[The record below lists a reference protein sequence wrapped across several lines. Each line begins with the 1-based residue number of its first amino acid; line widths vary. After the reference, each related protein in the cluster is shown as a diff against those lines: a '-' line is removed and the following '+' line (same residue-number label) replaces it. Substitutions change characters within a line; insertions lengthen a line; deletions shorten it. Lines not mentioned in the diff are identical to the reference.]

1 MLTKQ
6 GVTMEYLKNIPKIT
20 NLQITPI
27 DTNLKFLD
35 IAKKF
40 SNEAGFVLLLSG
52 GDHDCS
58 NFNIIGIRPWLEIKT
73 KADQIQLSINN
84 NNFTFKSSPFT
95 VLKQIIKHLKFN
107 DTIDTLNSPFKYGLL
122 GYLSYDLKDQI
133 EDLPSLCID
142 DLHLPDI
149 ILYCPKYVIIQDI
162 KTKKIY
168 LIIPKFNT
176 NDKNYIFD
184 QTEILNIINLKEIET
199 NSFYTDSKLYSNF
212 LKNEYIDAINK
223 IKDYIVR
230 GHIYQVNMSQRFV
243 CSFYGDAFEFFIE
256 LFNLNPAPF
265 FAYINASDHKIIST
279 SPERFLF
286 QNQRY
291 VETRPIKGTR
301 PRGKTPKQDE
311 QLLNDLKNSIKDD
324 AELSMIVDLLRNDIG
339 KVCEPGSVKVVEH
352 KRVEKYQNVFHL
364 ISIVTGKLNKD
375 ADSIDL
381 IKATFPGGSITGC
394 PKIRAMEIIEELE
407 PNKRHIYTGSIGYI
421 SFHNTMDLSI
431 AIRTATLIGNKLI
444 FSVGGGIVYD
454 SDPILEYE
462 ETLHKGQSF
471 LSILKKRSISKK
483 GPFNT
488 WVWVNGKFVQEN
500 LAQIKANLLAFQYGM
515 GLFETIR
522 VEKGN
527 ILFLDEHLQRLKNGW
542 KKLLHLPFPKIDF
555 HLIIK
560 ELISKNAL
568 RQKVSAV
575 KIIAGKG
582 TTNTPPYDYV
592 FIVSA
597 REYTPRIDFNKR
609 WGLHVGIYP
618 EQRYTPIANFKTL
631 NYLYYETARKWA
643 HEKNYEEAI
652 ILNPDGSI
660 SEGNSTNIILI
671 KNDVAYLP
679 YSKYFLKGIM
689 LDKVVNFLKI
699 LGYKIIEKQ
708 IFPDEMFCMDEVIL
722 TNSLIGA
729 LSIASIDNKRLKRP
743 DNLLSF
749 KINEHFFKYWRNI

>member
-1 MLTKQ
+1 
-6 GVTMEYLKNIPKIT
+6 MEYLKNIPKIT
-20 NLQITPI
+20 NLQIKPL
-27 DTNLKFLD
+27 DNNLNFLD

-52 GDHDCS
+52 GGHDCA

-73 KADQIQLSINN
+73 KIDQIQLSINN
-84 NNFTFKSSPFT
+84 EKFTFKNSPFT

-133 EDLPSLCID
+133 EDLPSLSLD

-149 ILYCPKYVIIQDI
+149 VLYCPRYVIIEDI
-162 KTKKIY
+162 KTKNIY
-168 LIIPKFNT
+168 LITPKFNI
-176 NDKNYIFD
+176 NDNNYIFN
-184 QTEILNIINLKEIET
+184 QNKILNIINSKKIKT
-199 NSFYTDSKLYSNF
+199 KGFYSDSELYSNF
-212 LKNEYIDAINK
+212 LKDEYIDAVNK
-223 IKDYIVR
+223 IKEYIVR

-256 LFNLNPAPF
+256 LFNVNPAPF
-265 FAYINASDHKIIST
+265 FAYINASDHQIIST

-301 PRGKTPKQDE
+301 PRGKTKIQDE

-364 ISIVTGKLNKD
+364 ISIVTGRLNKE

-381 IKATFPGGSITGC
+381 INATFPGGSITGC

-407 PNKRHIYTGSIGYI
+407 PIKRHIYTGSIGYI

-462 ETLHKGQSF
+462 ETLHKGKSF
-471 LSILKKRSISKK
+471 FSILKKRSISKK
-483 GPFNT
+483 GSFNN

-500 LAQIKANLLAFQYGM
+500 FAQIKANLLAFQYGM

-522 VEKGN
+522 VEKEN
-527 ILFLDEHLQRLKNGW
+527 ILFLDEHLKRLESGW
-542 KKLLHLPFPKIDF
+542 KELIDLPFPKIDF
-555 HLIIK
+555 HLIIE

-568 RQKVSAV
+568 KKKVSAV

-592 FIVSA
+592 FIVTA
-597 REYTPRIDFNKR
+597 KEYTPRIDFNIR
-609 WGLHVGIYP
+609 WGLNVGIYP

-631 NYLYYETARKWA
+631 NYFYYENARKWA
-643 HEKNYEEAI
+643 HDKNFDEAI
-652 ILNPDGSI
+652 ILNPDGTI

-671 KNDVAYLP
+671 KNDLAYLP

-689 LDKVVNFLKI
+689 LEKVVNFLKT

-708 IFPDEMFCMDEVIL
+708 IFPEEMFCMDEVIL

-729 LSIASIDNKRLKRP
+729 LSIASLDNKNLKKP
-743 DNLLSF
+743 HHLLSF
-749 KINEHFFKYWRNI
+749 HINKYFFEY